1 MPQPRDVR
9 RIAMQTCSQ
18 LLRVRID
25 RGPTVTTE
33 TLSVDSRM
41 FRSLYDAP
49 VAIVEERNE

>member
-1 MPQPRDVR
+1 
-9 RIAMQTCSQ
+9 MQTCSQ
-18 LLRVRID
+18 LLRVRIE